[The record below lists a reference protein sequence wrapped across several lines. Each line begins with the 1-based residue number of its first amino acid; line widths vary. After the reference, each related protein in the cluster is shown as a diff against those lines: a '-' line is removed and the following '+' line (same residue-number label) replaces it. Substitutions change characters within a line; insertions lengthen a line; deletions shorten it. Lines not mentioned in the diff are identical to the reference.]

1 MNATEQQFR
10 AHGGGHS
17 QCDRILELLLSRSP
31 DWVPM
36 PDLAL
41 AATPT
46 GIGCPVHS
54 RIADIRNRLG
64 YEVEHVNR
72 RVDRQCHSFYRLTSR
87 IP

>member
-10 AHGGGHS
+10 VHGGNRS
-17 QCDRILELLLSRSP
+17 QCDRILELLLRRSP

-36 PDLAL
+36 PDLAR

-54 RIADIRNRLG
+54 RINDIRTKYG
-64 YEVEHVNR
+64 YNVEHRNR
-72 RVDRQCHSFYRLTSR
+72 WIASQCHSYYRLPSR